1 MLLWSDSTEALK
13 ACIYGYSRAP
23 EMAALGSGLHLLLA
37 DLQARVLYQHVL
49 GKANPA
55 DIPSRS
61 PFIFEA
67 GDWRPDPNSLSLKD
81 KATLAGIAATF
92 SPVRFP
98 SQEQLLQDDL
108 FIRFDHHHATE

>member
-23 EMAALGSGLHLLLA
+23 EMAALGPGLHLLLT
-37 DLQARVLYQHVL
+37 DLQTRVLYQHVP

-67 GDWRPDPNSLSLKD
+67 EYRSWRL
-81 KATLAGIAATF
+81 ATR
-92 SPVRFP
+92 P
-98 SQEQLLQDDL
+98 
-108 FIRFDHHHATE
+108 